1 MTQSTRLR
9 QCLNGLWTP
18 LWLSL
23 SGPARAWTWT
33 QSNISG
39 ETGKW
44 PSTDSPHPTGH
55 SLRKY
60 PNVDVQSLLHHTHVT
75 YISAGIQ
82 LYKSPEGGQLK
93 NQQPSK
99 SPSSASAQKR
109 AFSSCCGTKGMCGNA
124 SQRHSFIS
132 WLSKHPQRNIWILMC
147 TLSLIC
153 LWNMNIN
160 LGKRGL
166 ISNRALTWN
175 V

>member
-1 MTQSTRLR
+1 MIGMMFVSCM
-9 QCLNGLWTP
+9 CLFFLP
-18 LWLSL
+18 LVP
-23 SGPARAWTWT
+23 GPD
-33 QSNISG
+33 NVPSG
-39 ETGKW
+39 E
-44 PSTDSPHPTGH
+44 
-55 SLRKY
+55 
-60 PNVDVQSLLHHTHVT
+60 HHQAQGGYVT
-75 YISAGIQ
+75 YIAAGIQ

-109 AFSSCCGTKGMCGNA
+109 GFSSCCGTKGMCGNA

-132 WLSKHPQRNIWILMC
+132 CLSKHTQRNIWILMC

>member
-1 MTQSTRLR
+1 MCTFTAISQDSSAKINKNPLLSHITSSW
-9 QCLNGLWTP
+9 LNTPDSFSSEAWLMPKQYLVLTEMIGLIH
-18 LWLSL
+18 WLI
-23 SGPARAWTWT
+23 T
-33 QSNISG
+33 
-39 ETGKW
+39 
-44 PSTDSPHPTGH
+44 
-55 SLRKY
+55 
-60 PNVDVQSLLHHTHVT
+60 VVT
-75 YISAGIQ
+75 YIAAGIQ

-109 AFSSCCGTKGMCGNA
+109 GFSSCCGTKGMCGNA

-132 WLSKHPQRNIWILMC
+132 WLSKHTQRNIWILMC

>member
-1 MTQSTRLR
+1 MPMSYDSFYLWFWFKDNCIILRSWIRCLDQSKIPERT
-9 QCLNGLWTP
+9 
-18 LWLSL
+18 
-23 SGPARAWTWT
+23 
-33 QSNISG
+33 NI
-39 ETGKW
+39 KILA
-44 PSTDSPHPTGH
+44 D
-55 SLRKY
+55 
-60 PNVDVQSLLHHTHVT
+60 VT

>member
-1 MTQSTRLR
+1 MPTFLEMCFLKQHFPVSDAAVISALILLRSQTRNT
-9 QCLNGLWTP
+9 CLYWKQVCIGNTC
-18 LWLSL
+18 
-23 SGPARAWTWT
+23 
-33 QSNISG
+33 
-39 ETGKW
+39 
-44 PSTDSPHPTGH
+44 
-55 SLRKY
+55 
-60 PNVDVQSLLHHTHVT
+60 VT

>member
-1 MTQSTRLR
+1 MWVLLLWERASLDSEQVFICYYYSCIFMTDIEFRFQIG
-9 QCLNGLWTP
+9 CNWNIHWNTP
-18 LWLSL
+18 
-23 SGPARAWTWT
+23 
-33 QSNISG
+33 
-39 ETGKW
+39 
-44 PSTDSPHPTGH
+44 
-55 SLRKY
+55 
-60 PNVDVQSLLHHTHVT
+60 VT
-75 YISAGIQ
+75 YIAAGIQ

-109 AFSSCCGTKGMCGNA
+109 GFSSCCGTKGMCGNA

-132 WLSKHPQRNIWILMC
+132 WLSKHTQRNIWILMC

>member
-1 MTQSTRLR
+1 MRQDCCNIVRYSDCLHCSCGGPIWEKTQGRFF
-9 QCLNGLWTP
+9 TP
-18 LWLSL
+18 SPSL
-23 SGPARAWTWT
+23 Y
-33 QSNISG
+33 I
-39 ETGKW
+39 
-44 PSTDSPHPTGH
+44 
-55 SLRKY
+55 Y
-60 PNVDVQSLLHHTHVT
+60 IVT

>member
-1 MTQSTRLR
+1 MKLTCISSTNAFPSRRTASSLFLFPRDIVLKQKIKVSVRSEICLQLKLADKYNWMERLDH
-9 QCLNGLWTP
+9 
-18 LWLSL
+18 
-23 SGPARAWTWT
+23 
-33 QSNISG
+33 IS
-39 ETGKW
+39 
-44 PSTDSPHPTGH
+44 
-55 SLRKY
+55 
-60 PNVDVQSLLHHTHVT
+60 VT